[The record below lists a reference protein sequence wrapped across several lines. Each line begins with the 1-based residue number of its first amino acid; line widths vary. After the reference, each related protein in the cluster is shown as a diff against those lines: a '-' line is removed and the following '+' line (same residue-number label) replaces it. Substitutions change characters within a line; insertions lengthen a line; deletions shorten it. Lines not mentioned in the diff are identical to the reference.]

1 MSLTIDRVRGKTI
14 MFLAAPVMIAMLTQT
29 LINVVDTI
37 FIGHL
42 DPSHS
47 IPGQAALGLSLPIL
61 WCIGGS
67 LSALGV
73 GTQVMTARRYG
84 ASQLPQAG
92 TILFNS
98 LLIALLLSGIFTLA
112 GWHIVP
118 IAFKFLTSNQA
129 VIDLGTPYTQARVL
143 GVLSMVATASYKGF
157 FDGVGS
163 TRVHM
168 YACLVM
174 NALNIPLNFIFIY
187 GFGPIPA
194 YLVTGAGIAGLIS
207 TYIGLGFMIF
217 WSFRQKHLSQFR
229 YYTPRNLQPRV
240 MWNIFKLSVPSMI
253 TQIFVMSGVLMFLKI
268 IDMLDER
275 VAQNLMQSTRY
286 YGTEFAQQITNLQ
299 AALITSPNVNGRIF
313 TDDWAYAVLHSR
325 QPLFMTAAKLIIDL
339 LSISFVTSIAFGQA
353 TATLVSQAMGKKD
366 FTLAENYG
374 WESVK
379 IGMYL
384 FGIVGL
390 IIIAFPHT
398 FLNILSNDPIVIETA
413 VPGLR
418 LMASSFM
425 FIAMSLI
432 LVQALFGA
440 GDTRFVMYVELV
452 LHAVCLA
459 PLAFLLSFVFDVGYM
474 GVWISAMVYLTALA
488 CIMAWKFWSGEWKTI
503 EV

>member
-1 MSLTIDRVRGKTI
+1 MSLSIDRGRGKTI
-14 MFLAAPVMIAMLTQT
+14 MFLAGPVIIAMLTQT

-47 IPGQAALGLSLPIL
+47 IPGQAALGISLPIL

-84 ASQLPQAG
+84 ASQSTQAG

-98 LLIALLLSGIFTLA
+98 LIIAFVLSIAFTIA
-112 GWHIVP
+112 GWHVIP
-118 IAFKFLTSNQA
+118 TAFKLLTDNQA

-168 YACLVM
+168 YACLIM
-174 NALNIPLNFIFIY
+174 NVINIPLNFIFIY

-194 YLVTGAGIAGLIS
+194 YFVTGAGIAGLIS
-207 TYIGLGFMIF
+207 TYIGLAVMIF
-217 WSFRQKHLSQFR
+217 WSFRSKYLTDFS
-229 YYTPRNLQPRV
+229 YYKLRNMKPGV
-240 MWNIFKLSVPSMI
+240 MWSIFKLSVPSMI
-253 TQIFVMSGVLMFLKI
+253 AQVFVMSGVLMFLKI
-268 IDMLDER
+268 IDILDNN
-275 VAQNLMQSTRY
+275 VAQNVMSSTRY
-286 YGTEFAQQITNLQ
+286 YGTEFAQQLNNLH
-299 AALITSPNVNGRIF
+299 AALVTRPTLNGRVVA
-313 TDDWAYAVLHSR
+313 DDWAFVVLNSR
-325 QPLFMTAAKLIIDL
+325 QPIFMTAAKLIIDL

-366 FTLAENYG
+366 FDLAEKYG

-379 IGMYL
+379 LGMYI
-384 FGIVGL
+384 FGVVGL
-390 IIIAFPHT
+390 ILIAFPHA
-398 FLNILSNDPIVIETA
+398 FLDILSNDELVIQAA

-459 PLAFLLSFVFDVGYM
+459 PLAFLLAIYFDFGYM
-474 GVWISAMVYLTALA
+474 GVWISAMVYLIALA
-488 CIMAWKFWSGEWKTI
+488 CIMAWKFWSGEWKNI